1 VKTTAETLNTET
13 FKQSYFLLSL
23 PYYII
28 HYMHNYSAEDS
39 LFIQIEIKKIRKA
52 RNNAI
57 AVFMVFFLVCFAV
70 WLYVFSDRW
79 LASTDKQTVY
89 HSPTISLYT
98 IFLFPTL
105 LFTGLSWALSI
116 KNQKYISVLQHLD
129 SHDLG
134 IYRKYTS
141 ILAQRYAAIA
151 PYIFCKNELI
161 FFPLFGC
168 KKIPVNQIK
177 RIETKC
183 VHNYRDTYSY
193 HVYFYNDATKIY
205 QTTMHQ
211 IAAFDFLQKQL
222 LEENPNL
229 TIIARNQIPSYLRTK
244 DKHTHY

>member
-1 VKTTAETLNTET
+1 MKTTAETLNIET

-23 PYYII
+23 LYYII

-52 RNNAI
+52 RNNVITFIMAI
-57 AVFMVFFLVCFAV
+57 FLISFVIL
-70 WLYVFSDRW
+70 LYVFSDRW
-79 LASTDKQTVY
+79 LATPEKRTVY

-98 IFLFPTL
+98 IFLFPII

-116 KNQKYISVLQHLD
+116 KNQKYISVLQQLD

-141 ILAQRYAAIA
+141 ILTQRYAAIA
-151 PYIFCKNELI
+151 PYIFCRNELI
-161 FFPLFGC
+161 FFPLFGS
-168 KKIPVNQIK
+168 KKIPINQIK
-177 RIETKC
+177 RIEIKY

-193 HVYFYNDATKIY
+193 HIYFYNDATKIY

-244 DKHTHY
+244 DKPTLY

>member
-13 FKQSYFLLSL
+13 SKQSYFLLSL
-23 PYYII
+23 LYYII

-57 AVFMVFFLVCFAV
+57 AVFMVFFLLCFAIS
-70 WLYVFSDRW
+70 LYVFSDRW
-79 LASTDKQTVY
+79 LDTPDKWTVY

-98 IFLFPTL
+98 IFLFPTI

-116 KNQKYISVLQHLD
+116 KNQKYISALQQLD
-129 SHDLG
+129 SHDLD
-134 IYRKYTS
+134 IYRLYTS
-141 ILAQRYAAIA
+141 ILPQRYAAIA

-161 FFPLFGC
+161 FFPLFGS
-168 KKIPVNQIK
+168 KKIPINQIK
-177 RIETKC
+177 RIETKY

-193 HVYFYNDATKIY
+193 HIYFYNDATKIN

-211 IAAFDFLQKQL
+211 IDAFDFLQKQL

-244 DKHTHY
+244 DKPTHY